1 MALMNKAVE
10 DRARAQCALDAEV
23 AGVRRKDIIAT
34 VERFWPVVAAEM
46 MGVRD
51 DESLIQPPDMA
62 ERQAE
67 YRKIRP

>member
-1 MALMNKAVE
+1 MNNAVE

-23 AGVRRKDIIAT
+23 AGIRRKDIVAT

-51 DESLIQPPDMA
+51 DATLIAPPDM
-62 ERQAE
+62 EELQAA